1 MICDGLDNR
10 VMTIHVI
17 RDLLHFAS
25 KSYYTLRRSYYN
37 LHLHLRCNRHF
48 YTSQCKI
55 GSQVVDTGRG
65 SRGGEIVSPVSF
77 WVNNYIKRKLTTF

>member
-1 MICDGLDNR
+1 MSFEI
-10 VMTIHVI
+10 
-17 RDLLHFAS
+17 
-25 KSYYTLRRSYYN
+25 YYILRRKVITLCVDLTTICNDRYYI
-37 LHLHLRCNRHF
+37 LRCNRHF

>member
-25 KSYYTLRRSYYN
+25 KSYYYI
-37 LHLHLRCNRHF
+37 LRCNRHF
-48 YTSQCKI
+48 YASQCKI

-65 SRGGEIVSPVSF
+65 GRGGEIVSPVSF